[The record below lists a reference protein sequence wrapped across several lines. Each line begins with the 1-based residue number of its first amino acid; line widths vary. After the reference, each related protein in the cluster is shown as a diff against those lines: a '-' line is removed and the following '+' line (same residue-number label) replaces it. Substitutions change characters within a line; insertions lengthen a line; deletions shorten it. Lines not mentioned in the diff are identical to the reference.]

1 MAEPYLSNLKII
13 VEQEYLSRGQ
23 TESICC
29 KHFFGGAAA
38 YVDDQIFMTLSPVG
52 LALKLPKVDRAK
64 LFSLGAKPLRYF
76 QKSPV
81 KKDYALLPNER
92 LDEFGA
98 LQEFITR
105 SIAFVRMR

>member
-1 MAEPYLSNLKII
+1 MPEPYLSNLKII
-13 VEQEYLSRGQ
+13 VEQECRSRGQ
-23 TESICC
+23 TGSIRC

-52 LALKLPKVDRAK
+52 LALKLPEKDRAT

-76 QKSPV
+76 PNAPV
-81 KKDYALLPNER
+81 KKDYALLPTEH

-98 LQEFITR
+98 LQELISR

>member
-13 VEQEYLSRGQ
+13 VEQECLSRGQ
-23 TESICC
+23 TGSIYC
-29 KHFFGGAAA
+29 KHLFSGAAA
-38 YVDDQIFMTLSPVG
+38 YVDDQIFMTLSPAG
-52 LALKLPKVDRAK
+52 LALKLPEEDRAT

-76 QKSPV
+76 PNAPV
-81 KKDYALLPNER
+81 KKDYALLPNEL

>member
-13 VEQEYLSRGQ
+13 VEQACRSRGQ
-23 TESICC
+23 TGSIYC
-29 KHFFGGAAA
+29 KHFFSGAAA
-38 YVDDQIFMTLSPVG
+38 YVDDQIFMTLSPAG
-52 LALKLPKVDRAK
+52 LALKLPEEDRAT
-64 LFSLGAKPLRYF
+64 LFSLGAEPLRYF
-76 QKSPV
+76 PNAPV

-98 LQEFITR
+98 LQKFITR